1 MNYLENNICKF
12 KPLWNF
18 DINKKYNIF
27 CSCFFKMPN
36 HYKNFNIYVNGI
48 KKWIIFLNKMK
59 HDYYLRLFIDTN
71 IYNDKDIM
79 KLLNSSNK
87 IQLVLFECMN
97 YQIEK
102 LGNKYHIDL
111 FGTLVRYFPLF
122 NFNNND
128 AKSIIIVDIDLSYDD
143 RYRLSG
149 ILNYKNKEKDIIVM
163 GTVDSI
169 FNNEIPHVFSGLMYY
184 WDKKYDKNILLDFI
198 NKAPEIEDKGKYNKR
213 TTPFGFGVDEL
224 FITKYFMPQT
234 QKYISYIMNYNIN
247 WFMYFF
253 KDYFTKKYPKRTFA
267 ILKNILGKNYNNNL
281 TTENMLNKI
290 DICFFEQYTFS
301 NERNYYT
308 KNFYR
313 QLKILNDK
321 NLGWFK
327 KSINRIIIK
336 YFDNIIMCNA
346 FVKININTG
355 KIVNIA
361 KSNIIYINK
370 N

>member
-1 MNYLENNICKF
+1 
-12 KPLWNF
+12 
-18 DINKKYNIF
+18 
-27 CSCFFKMPN
+27 MPN
-36 HYKNFNIYVNGI
+36 HYKNFNIYLHGI
-48 KKWIIFLNKMK
+48 RKWIIFLNNIKY
-59 HDYYLRLFIDTN
+59 DYYLRLFIDIN
-71 IYNDKDIM
+71 IYNDKEIM

-102 LGNKYHIDL
+102 ANNKYHIDL

-128 AKSIIIVDIDLSYDD
+128 AKSVIVVDIDLSDDD
-143 RYRLSG
+143 RYRLRG

-163 GTVDSI
+163 GTIDSI
-169 FNNEIPHVFSGLMYY
+169 FKNETPHIFSGLMYY
-184 WDKKYDKNILLDFI
+184 CDKKYDKNILNNFI
-198 NKAPEIEDKGKYNKR
+198 NKAPEIDDKGHYKKR

-224 FITKYFMPQT
+224 FITKYFIPFT

-247 WFMYFF
+247 WFLYFF
-253 KDYFTKKYPKRTFA
+253 KDYFTKKYPKRTYA
-267 ILKNILGKNYNNNL
+267 ILKNILGKDYNNNL

-290 DICFFEQYTFS
+290 DKCFFEHYTYS

-313 QLKILNDK
+313 QLKILNEK

-336 YFDNIIMCNA
+336 YFDNIIICNA
-346 FVKININTG
+346 FVKINIKTN
-355 KIVNIA
+355 KIVYIGN
-361 KSNIIYINK
+361 SNIIYIK
-370 N
+370 

>member
-18 DINKKYNIF
+18 DINKNYNIF
-27 CSCFFKMPN
+27 CGCFFKMPN

-59 HDYYLRLFIDTN
+59 YDYYLRLFIDTN

-143 RYRLSG
+143 RYKLSG

-184 WDKKYDKNILLDFI
+184 WDKKYDKNILLEFI
-198 NKAPEIEDKGKYNKR
+198 NKAPEIDDTSKYNKR
-213 TTPFGFGVDEL
+213 TTAFGYGVDEL
-224 FITKYFMPQT
+224 FITKYFMLHT
-234 QKYISYIMNYNIN
+234 QKYVSYIMNYNIN
-247 WFMYFF
+247 WFIYFF

-321 NLGWFK
+321 KLGWFK